1 MQRFQIQVQG
11 ILPQPAPI
19 ALTDRRDKLVWKL
32 FCSNNDPSQCKP
44 PVGSKIGVQF
54 KAPYGQVKA
63 LALTLNTT
71 PQALCIRLTALLRQY
86 HEIPPEQPTVSGIAA
101 TEGPP
106 PPAQATVECSTK
118 AGTSDE
124 AITVCSFLEAT
135 SQAKALNNNT
145 TSCASTATGGPSRLA
160 LSNDSEKQNGEQK
173 GEQYGT
179 VAGFSVQ
186 EDAVLWGA
194 FAEHNEAVATFGVTL
209 NFLANKLSKSVDS
222 LACRIEQLT
231 GQSLTSAHPVTSTAA
246 PPRLGSAEAK
256 KKARVP
262 PGRSA
267 PFAEEED
274 DVLWDAYVAQNGP
287 TLPPPRRCTVRWTP
301 PQSFL
306 TTLADQLGRSPDEI
320 VKRMNNLFKQ
330 YQWSLGRFRPPA
342 EPEPCVAAEMRDRV
356 NCLLGCDSSLCLSV
370 GDVSVPD
377 LNTLHNCETAHDA
390 HIHTEQ
396 MVPATP
402 VNTPLEDAAAAL
414 TALGVPM
421 VAVTTDPAPTSQPSA
436 IQSTL
441 LLRRSARKRRAATVA
456 PPTLYLREAG
466 DGGSSC
472 CSAPHVPRKRA
483 RTYSSEQDKVIWDAH
498 QEYLKQKALG
508 ARDNQKGCLEQIASQ
523 LGRKLESVRYRLS
536 VLKKCNNDGGKA
548 SPGEEPTHQLETA
561 SPLVQQPVHNV
572 DSADALD
579 QFVTYEQQPRTV
591 TITPISLSALA
602 CLEQELNAPPGNT
615 MAGMQ
620 RQADCEDTI
629 YTPTAAEQGVEEAS
643 NGEVSELSSAS
654 SAGVDGAGAATTAA
668 AALLCAEGQDE
679 RAVEECDNYDWYA
692 TALRMPN
699 QTTPFQAQDD
709 AVLVRHVV
717 SALACRNWVAGADG
731 SLEGLL
737 RSPQVLADRA
747 RELFGQA
754 IDVVTS
760 SLVDGPADQ
769 QYPMGESSARGM

>member
-1 MQRFQIQVQG
+1 
-11 ILPQPAPI
+11 
-19 ALTDRRDKLVWKL
+19 
-32 FCSNNDPSQCKP
+32 
-44 PVGSKIGVQF
+44 VQF
-54 KAPYGQVKA
+54 KAPCGQVKA

-86 HEIPPEQPTVSGIAA
+86 HEIVPEQPTVSGFA
-101 TEGPP
+101 TTEAPP
-106 PPAQATVECSTK
+106 PSAQATVECSTK
-118 AGTSDE
+118 VGTSDE
-124 AITVCSFLEAT
+124 AITVSSFLEAT
-135 SQAKALNNNT
+135 SQAKAPNNNIT
-145 TSCASTATGGPSRLA
+145 PYASTATGAPSPLV
-160 LSNDSEKQNGEQK
+160 LSNDREKQNGVQNGMQN
-173 GEQYGT
+173 GEQNGEQSGT

-194 FAEHNEAVATFGVTL
+194 FAEHNEAVATFRVTL
-209 NFLANKLSKSVDS
+209 NFLANKLSRSVDS

-246 PPRLGSAEAK
+246 PPPLGSAEAK

-342 EPEPCVAAEMRDRV
+342 EPEPCVAAEESDRV
-356 NCLLGCDSSLCLSV
+356 NCVLGCDSSLCLSV

-377 LNTLHNCETAHDA
+377 LITLHNCETAHDA
-390 HIHTEQ
+390 HIRTEQ
-396 MVPATP
+396 LVPATP

-421 VAVTTDPAPTSQPSA
+421 VAVTAGPAPTSHPSA

-441 LLRRSARKRRAATVA
+441 LLRRSARKRRATTVA

-483 RTYSSEQDKVIWDAH
+483 RTYSPDQDKVIWDAH
-498 QEYLKQKALG
+498 QEYLIQKALG
-508 ARDNQKGCLEQIASQ
+508 AQDNQKGCLEQIASQ

-536 VLKKCNNDGGKA
+536 VLKKCNNDGGIA
-548 SPGEEPTHQLETA
+548 SPGEEPTHQPEKA

-579 QFVTYEQQPRTV
+579 QYVTCEQQLRRI
-591 TITPISLSALA
+591 TITPIPLSTSA
-602 CLEQELNAPPGNT
+602 CLEEELNAPPGNT
-615 MAGMQ
+615 VAGMQ

-629 YTPTAAEQGVEEAS
+629 YTPTAAKQGVEEAS

-668 AALLCAEGQDE
+668 AALLCAAGQDE
-679 RAVEECDNYDWYA
+679 RPVEECDNYDWYA
-692 TALRMPN
+692 TALRMPLDR
-699 QTTPFQAQDD
+699 TPFQAQDD

-717 SALACRNWVAGADG
+717 SALACRNWIAGADG